1 MEAIPGKS
9 EQMNIGTI
17 EQYIFQNISKIPA
30 FHKVGIHGYLIDSLG
45 QKDKIRRQP
54 SIEPYPTR
62 WRQTGKSQPEDRVFE
77 TL

>member
-1 MEAIPGKS
+1 MKNSIVKRGK
-9 EQMNIGTI
+9 G
-17 EQYIFQNISKIPA
+17 
-30 FHKVGIHGYLIDSLG
+30 
-45 QKDKIRRQP
+45 RRQP